1 MMKSVNNKKG
11 FGIVEVLVSA
21 AVLGFMYLALLN
33 LQGGNRD
40 ALLRIRGRDG
50 AVDVAQQVLDSLKS
64 IGIAAIPSK
73 IDADTTFSVPDI
85 SRSWGRSAGDSSTVA
100 YSTRVTV
107 AKTSDF
113 TADNESQYETISH
126 VYAKQVNVEVSWMFK
141 GSRQSINVSGVIR

>member
-1 MMKSVNNKKG
+1 M
-11 FGIVEVLVSA
+11 
-21 AVLGFMYLALLN
+21 ALLN

-50 AVDVAQQVLDSLKS
+50 AVEVAQQVLDSLKS

-73 IDADTTFSVPDI
+73 IDEDTSFVVPDI
-85 SRSWGRSAGDSSTVA
+85 NRSWGRGAGDFSTVE

-107 AKTSDF
+107 MKTNDF
-113 TADNESQYETISH
+113 TADNESNYETIRH